1 VRVVATTHFEELK
14 GIAFTDT
21 RFENGSMAFDGE
33 HLRPTY
39 RLSLGVPG
47 RSMGIEIARSLGF
60 PDEVLERAK
69 EYLSGPGPNL
79 PEVIDRLERERERVR
94 AEAAELAGRRREAE
108 EATRRLDAE
117 RAKMKAEESRVVSAA
132 RLKMREEIRKAEGE
146 LARVT
151 EEMRK
156 DRKIDTVRK
165 ASSVIRAWK
174 EKAHA
179 AEEDPAVRTLMSRS
193 APLAPGE
200 ALFPGRKVFVVS
212 LSKEA
217 EVAAPAAAGDREVEV
232 AAGGMKVRVPRDQ
245 VRVFPSPGGTRERR
259 TDGGSRPVEASPG
272 AVHLQTPE
280 NTLDLRGMYVD
291 DALPE
296 IDAFLD
302 RQSLSQALH
311 VFLIHGHGTGA
322 LKTAVRRHLAAS
334 PYAKRS
340 LPAPREQGGD
350 GVTIVLLA

>member
-1 VRVVATTHFEELK
+1 
-14 GIAFTDT
+14 
-21 RFENGSMAFDGE
+21 
-33 HLRPTY
+33 
-39 RLSLGVPG
+39 
-47 RSMGIEIARSLGF
+47 
-60 PDEVLERAK
+60 
-69 EYLSGPGPNL
+69 
-79 PEVIDRLERERERVR
+79 
-94 AEAAELAGRRREAE
+94 
-108 EATRRLDAE
+108 
-117 RAKMKAEESRVVSAA
+117 
-132 RLKMREEIRKAEGE
+132 
-146 LARVT
+146 
-151 EEMRK
+151 
-156 DRKIDTVRK
+156 
-165 ASSVIRAWK
+165 
-174 EKAHA
+174 
-179 AEEDPAVRTLMSRS
+179 MSRS
-193 APLAPGE
+193 APLVPGE

-245 VRVFPSPGGTRERR
+245 VRVFPPPGGTRERR
-259 TDGGSRPVEASPG
+259 ADAGSRPVEASPG

-302 RQSLSQALH
+302 RQSLAQSPH

-322 LKTAVRRHLAAS
+322 LKAAVRRHLAAS

-350 GVTIVLLA
+350 GVTIVIL

>member
-1 VRVVATTHFEELK
+1 
-14 GIAFTDT
+14 
-21 RFENGSMAFDGE
+21 M
-33 HLRPTY
+33 
-39 RLSLGVPG
+39 
-47 RSMGIEIARSLGF
+47 
-60 PDEVLERAK
+60 
-69 EYLSGPGPNL
+69 
-79 PEVIDRLERERERVR
+79 R
-94 AEAAELAGRRREAE
+94 AEAAELAARRREAE
-108 EATRRLDAE
+108 EATRRLDASL
-117 RAKMKAEESRVVSAA
+117 AKMKAEESRVVSAA

-151 EEMRK
+151 EEMRR

-245 VRVFPSPGGTRERR
+245 VRVFPPPGGTRGAGRTAGRGRGRWRRRRGRCTRRRRR
-259 TDGGSRPVEASPG
+259 TPSICAGCTWTTRSPRSTPSSTGRRWPRRPTFS
-272 AVHLQTPE
+272 
-280 NTLDLRGMYVD
+280 
-291 DALPE
+291 
-296 IDAFLD
+296 
-302 RQSLSQALH
+302 
-311 VFLIHGHGTGA
+311 LIHGHGTGA

-334 PYAKRS
+334 PTRS
-340 LPAPREQGGD
+340 GPSPPPAGQGGD
-350 GVTIVLLA
+350 GVTIVILA

>member
-1 VRVVATTHFEELK
+1 MLF
-14 GIAFTDT
+14 
-21 RFENGSMAFDGE
+21 
-33 HLRPTY
+33 
-39 RLSLGVPG
+39 
-47 RSMGIEIARSLGF
+47 RS
-60 PDEVLERAK
+60 
-69 EYLSGPGPNL
+69 
-79 PEVIDRLERERERVR
+79 
-94 AEAAELAGRRREAE
+94 
-108 EATRRLDAE
+108 
-117 RAKMKAEESRVVSAA
+117 SRVVSAA

-146 LARVT
+146 LARAT

-296 IDAFLD
+296 IG
-302 RQSLSQALH
+302 R
-311 VFLIHGHGTGA
+311 
-322 LKTAVRRHLAAS
+322 AS
-334 PYAKRS
+334 C
-340 LPAPREQGGD
+340 RER
-350 GVTIVLLA
+350 VSRYV

>member
-1 VRVVATTHFEELK
+1 
-14 GIAFTDT
+14 
-21 RFENGSMAFDGE
+21 
-33 HLRPTY
+33 
-39 RLSLGVPG
+39 
-47 RSMGIEIARSLGF
+47 
-60 PDEVLERAK
+60 
-69 EYLSGPGPNL
+69 
-79 PEVIDRLERERERVR
+79 
-94 AEAAELAGRRREAE
+94 
-108 EATRRLDAE
+108 
-117 RAKMKAEESRVVSAA
+117 
-132 RLKMREEIRKAEGE
+132 
-146 LARVT
+146 
-151 EEMRK
+151 
-156 DRKIDTVRK
+156 
-165 ASSVIRAWK
+165 VIRAWK

-217 EVAAPAAAGDREVEV
+217 EVAAPAVAGDREVEV

-245 VRVFPSPGGTRERR
+245 VRVFPPAGGTRERR
-259 TDGGSRPVEASPG
+259 ADGGSRPVEASPG

-296 IDAFLD
+296 VDAFLD
-302 RQSLSQALH
+302 RQSLAQAPH